1 MSTNSLVAYATS
13 DGKVTSSYVHYDG
26 YTTGVGEMLL
36 ENYHSEEL
44 ARELATTLGYASSLR
59 ETVEA
64 SHEDRANS
72 VSVETYESY
81 EDFEKMIRESSHLEY
96 VYVWN
101 EYDKGILNYEGK
113 WSVASWTNTK
123 KKVHNG
129 MCFDYEY
136 DSTWNG
142 FEDLITVYIREGR
155 ALVKRYC
162 EMVEDGTVGEE
173 YLHHADDLED
183 SLYKWKLVEEGD
195 LSVYAALAA

>member
-1 MSTNSLVAYATS
+1 MSTNSLVAYLRK
-13 DGKVTSSYVHYDG
+13 DGSVVSSYVHYDG
-26 YTTGVGEMLL
+26 HTTSVGEMLL
-36 ENYHSEEL
+36 ENYNSEEL

-72 VSVETYESY
+72 DVSETYESY
-81 EDFEKMIRESSHLEY
+81 EDFGKYIRENSHFEY
-96 VYVWN
+96 VYVWH
-101 EYDKGILNYEGK
+101 ETEGK
-113 WSVASWTNTK
+113 WRVATWETTK

-129 MCFDYEY
+129 MCFDYEFDY
-136 DSTWNG
+136 NWNG
-142 FEDLITVYIREGR
+142 FEDLITVYVREGR